1 MSFAWREL
9 LDIADALAEIK
20 LNVSQEALFRS
31 AISRAYYAAFGTA
44 RAQAG
49 VLRASTRKSAAEHG
63 ELVAFYAKRFGDT
76 GEQVSVLLNR
86 MRTFRNAAD
95 YDATFEDVGAI
106 CQVALKD
113 AHNLLDLL
121 ATL

>member
-9 LDIADALAEIK
+9 LD
-20 LNVSQEALFRS
+20 
-31 AISRAYYAAFGTA
+31 
-44 RAQAG
+44 
-49 VLRASTRKSAAEHG
+49 
-63 ELVAFYAKRFGDT
+63 
-76 GEQVSVLLNR
+76 R

-106 CQVALKD
+106 CQVTLKD